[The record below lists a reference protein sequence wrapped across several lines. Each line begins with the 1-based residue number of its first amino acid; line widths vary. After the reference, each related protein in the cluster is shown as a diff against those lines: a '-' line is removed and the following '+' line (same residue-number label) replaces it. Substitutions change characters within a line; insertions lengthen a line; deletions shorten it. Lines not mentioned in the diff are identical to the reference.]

1 MKLYEIIDAL
11 ANEPS
16 TNAKSKILL
25 DNKDNLDL
33 KTYFECALN
42 PFKNYFIRV
51 KELPEES
58 GELSLT
64 HMTMDHICR
73 VLCGRVKTGHAARDY
88 LYKILC
94 HHTKEDQILLQ
105 NMINHDPN
113 CKVAEGLVNKC
124 WPNLIP
130 KFPVMLAED
139 YDEKTA
145 KGIPEGDNAI
155 FIQKKEDGSRVAIVV
170 DESGAVT
177 VYSRS
182 GNILE
187 MHGVLDFFCSFPNQ
201 VFDGELLVVDKN
213 GIQDRKT
220 GNGNFNRAVR
230 NTITKEQAVMFHVC
244 LWDSIPR
251 DKWKAGFDATPYSTR
266 FENLNKNQYP
276 KNVSIVESERIST
289 HAEAQVFYA
298 RMLEQKFEG
307 AMIKRADAPWE
318 ARRSKNVLKLKET
331 KDATLI
337 CRAVQPHSKNPE
349 WIGSLECETSCG
361 MLQVSVGSGLTEED
375 RKKKPEEFIDKL
387 VAVQY
392 NMLINSKNSDKHSMF
407 LPRYD
412 YIRTDVK
419 QADTLDHLKK

>member
-1 MKLYEIIDAL
+1 MKLFQIINAL

-25 DNKDNLDL
+25 DNKDNDDL
-33 KTYFECALN
+33 RTYFECSLD

-51 KELPEES
+51 KDLPEES
-58 GELSLT
+58 GDSNLT
-64 HMTMDHICR
+64 QWVMNDVR
-73 VLCGRVKTGHAARDY
+73 DVLCGRVLTGNAARDY
-88 LYKILC
+88 IDNVMIEL
-94 HHTKEDQILLQ
+94 TVENQILLQ

-145 KGIPEGDNAI
+145 KGIPEGRDKI
-155 FIQKKEDGSRVAIVV
+155 IIQKKEDGGRVAIVV
-170 DESGAVT
+170 NELGAVT

-187 MHGVLDFFCSFPNQ
+187 MHGVLDFFCRFPGM
-201 VFDGELLVVDKN
+201 VFDGELLVVDAS
-213 GIQDRKT
+213 GTQDRKT

-230 NTITKEQAVMFHVC
+230 NTITKEQAEMFHVC
-244 LWDSIPR
+244 LWDLIPL
-251 DKWKAGFDATPYSTR
+251 DKWKSGFDETAYSIR
-266 FENLNKNQYP
+266 FDNLSKNEYP
-276 KNVSIVESERIST
+276 KNVSIVESELIST
-289 HAEAQVFYA
+289 HEEAQPFYA
-298 RMLEQKFEG
+298 RMLKQKFEG
-307 AMIKRADAPWE
+307 AMIKRANAPWE

-337 CRAVQPHSKNPE
+337 CKAVQPHSKNPD

-361 MLQVSVGSGLTEED
+361 KLRVSVGSGLTEED
-375 RKKKPEEFIDKL
+375 RKKKPEEYIDKL
-387 VAVQY
+387 IAVQY
-392 NMLINSKNSDKHSMF
+392 NMLINSRNSDKHSMF

-412 YIRTDVK
+412 YIRSDVK
-419 QADTLDHLKK
+419 QADTLDHLK